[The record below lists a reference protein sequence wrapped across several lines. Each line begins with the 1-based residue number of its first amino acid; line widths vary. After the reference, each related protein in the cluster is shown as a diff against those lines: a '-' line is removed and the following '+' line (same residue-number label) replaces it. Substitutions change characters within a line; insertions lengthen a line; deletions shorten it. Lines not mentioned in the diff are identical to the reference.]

1 MPGDAR
7 GKDKTCEKTAY
18 NTPRPPMSVHKL
30 NQPNRSSRLAGYTQ
44 HMHVLFYYIDRLSP

>member
-1 MPGDAR
+1 MPVE
-7 GKDKTCEKTAY
+7 KDKTYEKTAY